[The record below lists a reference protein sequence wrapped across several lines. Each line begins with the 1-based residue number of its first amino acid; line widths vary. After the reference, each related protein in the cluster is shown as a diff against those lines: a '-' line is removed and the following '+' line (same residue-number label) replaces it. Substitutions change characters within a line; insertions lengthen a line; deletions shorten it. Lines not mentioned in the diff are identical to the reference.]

1 MKILI
6 TAGPTREFIDP
17 VRFLSNASTGRM
29 GVALAAAARRRG
41 HAVTLV
47 YGPIEVDPPPGVRAV
62 PVISAV
68 DMLAECLRYWPRHDA
83 LIMSAAV
90 ADFAPA
96 DVAGHKIKKSGQHRS
111 LRLKPTPDILATLA
125 AIRVP
130 GQTVIG
136 FALEDRN
143 ARRNAGRKLA
153 AKGLD
158 AIVLNAPSN
167 IGAQRGVVEVLA
179 RGGTWQRWPAATK
192 LKIAARLI
200 RFSEQLHAAR
210 ESAG

>member
-6 TAGPTREFIDP
+6 TAGPTREFIDS
-17 VRFLSNASTGRM
+17 VRFLSNASSGRM

-47 YGPIEVDPPPGVRAV
+47 YGPIEIEPPPGVRSI

-68 DMLAECLRYWPRHDA
+68 EMLAACLRYWPRHDA

-90 ADFAPA
+90 ADYAPA
-96 DVAGHKIKKSGQHRS
+96 EVLRHKIKKSGEHRS
-111 LRLKPTPDILATLA
+111 LLLKPTPDILATLA

-136 FALEDRN
+136 FALEDRA
-143 ARRNAGRKLA
+143 ARRNARRKLVK
-153 AKGLD
+153 KGLD

-167 IGAQRGVVEVLA
+167 IGAQRGVAQVLA
-179 RGGTWQRWPAATK
+179 RGGAWQRWPAGTK
-192 LKIAARLI
+192 LQLAVRLI
-200 RFSEQLHAAR
+200 RFSEQLHAAHNR
-210 ESAG
+210 GE